1 VSGNARRGAH
11 GAPRAP
17 HAHGSGVLPYFAVFA
32 ALMLFTALTVWAAFQ
47 PLGVWNTPLALSI
60 AVTKA
65 LLVAW
70 IFMHLRH
77 SGRLTV
83 FVVSA
88 SVLWL
93 AFLVLITASDY
104 LTRPWLPIYA
114 R

>member
-1 VSGNARRGAH
+1 MSGKARRGAH

-17 HAHGSGVLPYFAVFA
+17 HAHGSGVGPYVAVFA

-77 SGRLTV
+77 SPKLTI
-83 FVVSA
+83 FVVAA

-93 AFLVLITASDY
+93 AFLIVITASDY
-104 LTRPWLPIYA
+104 LTRAWLPIYA